1 MKLKFIELFGFKS
14 FAERVQ
20 FDLDRGVTAIVGPNG
35 CGKSNVVD
43 AVKWVLGE
51 QRARSLRGNE
61 MTDVIF
67 NGSERRPPM
76 DMAEVKLVFDNAER
90 VLPVDRDEVAIGRR
104 LFRSGESEYLIDG
117 QNVRLK
123 DLREL
128 FMGTGLGPGGY
139 SFMEQG
145 KIDSVLA
152 SNPTDRRKVFEEA
165 AGISR
170 FRARRHETELKLD
183 RVDDNLV
190 RLADIVEELT
200 RQENSLKR
208 QAGKARRYR
217 EFSQKAS
224 ELQAQVALHRFAQD
238 SRELESVEAS
248 LQSLQER
255 RSATEED
262 KTEWMTKGES
272 VGAQLEEKGEALSA
286 LRQQTT
292 RLEAQIKGARDLV
305 SLHERNL
312 SNLEGRAA
320 NRKREIEALAA
331 EATRT
336 DERIEE
342 VTGDLEALR
351 AALELRRNT
360 LGDKEEQVR
369 LLKETSKGLEASLRE
384 TEQRFESLSR
394 RSLELEREIARI
406 EAEQERWKGEI
417 ERAQEAGQE
426 IARRKEGLVQSL
438 RDKEAE
444 ASRLASRRSEADGA
458 LEAARAEKTRCQESV
473 VEIGDRHREALAGRA
488 RLAARVEA
496 LESHLGRRDILQD
509 GVRLLLDARA
519 ADESFLP
526 GFRGLLIDGIEVD
539 LNHADAVEAALGETL
554 QAMIV
559 DTVADAVAGAR
570 WLDEKGEGRA
580 VFVPL
585 ELFTAEAGEL
595 PEGVRV
601 TRDDFTRV
609 VAHLLRGVRL
619 VDHEDLSRVLQDAT
633 DPSGVIVTPRGA
645 VVREGGVLAT
655 GRASDERGQLA
666 LRAELLEL
674 RAELAVADEEVPSL
688 EAALQQSRARAVESA
703 RAVAE
708 AEKSSAQVAR
718 ECGETEH
725 ALTALRAEMARL
737 EDEDGQLTQRNSAAR
752 DRLAKLDAERV
763 NAGDALKQVV
773 ASLAEVES
781 LRATR
786 GGEREVGLKALDEA
800 QRALENERVEF
811 ARESQRLQGTEE
823 TLSHLEERRD
833 RARKT
838 VERYREELSA
848 YAGDRSASEKEA
860 AEQADLANRLEK
872 ELVALKEQLAEAEQS
887 VGAIRRHYDEAVA
900 AIQRLD
906 RVLAELSEEI
916 HGLEIRRSELR
927 VGCEAL
933 VEKVREELD
942 LDLQAL
948 YRDYEVPD
956 DVDWEAVE
964 AELEEV
970 RNSLRRLGNVNL
982 AAIEDLEEVQERLTF
997 LVAQRDDLLHSK
1009 NRLTRILA
1017 DIEAQ
1022 STKLFIETFDRV
1034 RDHFQGIFRKLFGG
1048 GRADIVLVD
1057 PENPLESGIEITA
1070 KPPGKEARSITLLSG
1085 GERTLTAVSLL
1096 FAIIRAHPCPCCLLD
1111 EVDAALDEDN
1121 TERFCMLLDEF
1132 LGRTQ
1137 FVLITHSRR
1146 TMARADLLYGVTM
1159 GERGV
1164 SRRVGVRF
1172 EDVGE
1177 DGEIMVPPDSDES
1190 PGNGNPKRGRRRR
1203 GGPNTAESTSTS
1215 TSARPLVGD
1224 VMVDMAAAG
1233 EEVAHGGKRGTI
1245 DSVGPPPRRR
1255 KASREAPAEKEIEE
1269 EA

>member
-14 FAERVQ
+14 FAERVR

-183 RVDDNLV
+183 RVDDNLT

-217 EFSQKAS
+217 EYSQRAA
-224 ELQAQVALHRFAQD
+224 ELQAQVALHRFARD

-248 LQSLQER
+248 LKSLQER
-255 RSATEED
+255 REATDAD

-272 VGAQLEEKGEALSA
+272 VGAQLEEKGEALGA
-286 LRQQTT
+286 LRQQMT

-320 NRKREIEALAA
+320 DRKREIDALVA

-342 VTGDLEALR
+342 VTRDLESLR
-351 AALELRRNT
+351 AALDARRKT
-360 LGDKEEQVR
+360 LDEREEKVR

-384 TEQRFESLSR
+384 TEQSFESLSR

-406 EAEQERWKGEI
+406 EAERERWKGEI
-417 ERAQEAGQE
+417 ERAQEAKAE
-426 IARRKEGLVQSL
+426 VARRAETLAGSL
-438 RDKEAE
+438 REKEAE
-444 ASRLASRRSEADGA
+444 VARLESSRNEADGV
-458 LEAARAEKTRCQESV
+458 LEAARAEKNRCQEKV

-509 GVRLLLDARA
+509 GVRLLLDERA
-519 ADESFLP
+519 SDEGFLP
-526 GFRGLLIDGIEVD
+526 GFRGLLIDGLEVD

-554 QAMIV
+554 QAMVV

-570 WLDEKGEGRA
+570 WLDEHGEGRA

-585 ELFTAEAGEL
+585 ELFTEGAGEL

-601 TRDDFTRV
+601 TRDAFAPV
-609 VAHLLRGVRL
+609 VSHLLRGIRI
-619 VDHEDLSRVLQDAT
+619 VDHEDLAGVLARAGGAT
-633 DPSGVIVTPRGA
+633 ELVVTRRGA

-674 RAELAVADEEVPSL
+674 RAELSVADQEVPAL
-688 EAALQQSRARAVESA
+688 EEALQESRARAVESA

-708 AEKSSAQVAR
+708 AEKSSARIAR

-725 ALTALRAEMARL
+725 ALTALRAELGRLQEEESRLARRDAAARERL
-737 EDEDGQLTQRNSAAR
+737 E
-752 DRLAKLDAERV
+752 KLDVERV
-763 NAGDALKQVV
+763 NARDALKQVSE
-773 ASLAEVES
+773 SLQEVES
-781 LRATR
+781 LRAAR
-786 GGEREVGLKALDEA
+786 GGEREVGIKALDEA
-800 QRALENERVEF
+800 QRLLENERVEF

-823 TLSHLEERRD
+823 SLEHLEERRD
-833 RARKT
+833 RARRT

-860 AEQADLANRLEK
+860 EEQAQLADRLEK
-872 ELVALKEQLAEAEQS
+872 ELVALKEQVAEAEQS
-887 VGAIRRHYDEAVA
+887 VGVIRRHYDEAVA
-900 AIQRLD
+900 ALQRLD
-906 RVLAELSEEI
+906 RGLAELSEEI

-927 VGCEAL
+927 VGTEAL
-933 VEKVREELD
+933 VEKVKEELD

-948 YRDYEVPD
+948 YRDYEVSE

-970 RNSLRRLGNVNL
+970 RQSLRRLGNVNL

-1034 RDHFQGIFRKLFGG
+1034 REHFQGIFRKLFGG

-1177 DGEIMVPPDSDES
+1177 DGEILEPPKSDAS
-1190 PGNGNPKRGRRRR
+1190 SGNGNPKRGRRRR
-1203 GGPNTAESTSTS
+1203 GGPNDPKKAAPTPSQ
-1215 TSARPLVGD
+1215 PLMGD

-1233 EEVAHGGKRGTI
+1233 EEDAHGGKLGSI
-1245 DSVGPPPRRR
+1245 DAGAPPPSRREP
-1255 KASREAPAEKEIEE
+1255 ASGAPLEKEIEE